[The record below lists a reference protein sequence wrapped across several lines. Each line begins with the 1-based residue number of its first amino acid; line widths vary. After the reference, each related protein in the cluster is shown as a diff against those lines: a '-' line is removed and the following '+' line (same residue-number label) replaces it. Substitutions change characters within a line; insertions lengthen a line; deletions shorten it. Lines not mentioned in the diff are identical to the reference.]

1 MAVSRD
7 EQQSLG
13 ELFSRLTTQLGTLIR
28 QEVELARVE
37 VSSSVTRTAR
47 NASLIGAGGAVGYA
61 AFLALVGAAIALL
74 DSIGLATWV
83 AALIVAIVLG
93 VVAFALVQRGRSQL
107 NAASI
112 APRRTIESL
121 KEDAELAK
129 ERAR

>member
-47 NASLIGAGGAVGYA
+47 NASLIGVGGAVGYA

-107 NAASI
+107 TAASL